1 VAEPLRLC
9 VGAANLIRVIRVIR
23 GQRIYFRDMSA
34 HDVVANLKE
43 LAKLTS
49 TADGAQRLAW
59 GPVWRDARKWFN
71 GKLSEIGI
79 TPEIDA
85 AGNSWA
91 TLTGT
96 SDRTVIIGSHLDSVP
111 NGGWLD
117 GCLGVMVGLEALRTF
132 KDQRPPVTIKV
143 VDWADE
149 EGARFG
155 RSLLGSS
162 AAAGSL
168 QVSEVEHLVDKT
180 GVKLVDALRDNGIE
194 LSGMHES
201 QKYLKAINAKAYL
214 ELHIEQGPV
223 LESMNKATGV
233 VQGTFGVERHLLR
246 FVGQAAHSGSTPIPM
261 RKDAFL
267 AAAESALAF
276 RDIANT
282 YTTPKARVV
291 CTVGTVKVEPG
302 IVTAVPGVCE
312 ISLDQRALEPD
323 VLAKMLA
330 DARAASWTIASKNNV
345 SVEWKRIWK
354 IDPRPFD
361 PKLIALCDEAV
372 REVTGDAPHLPS
384 GPLHDAAEMVP
395 YMPVV
400 MMFAYSS
407 NGLSHCK
414 EEDTPAAYLLKT
426 IEAFLLL
433 VKKVVYST

>member
-1 VAEPLRLC
+1 MHARNVINGLR
-9 VGAANLIRVIRVIR
+9 
-23 GQRIYFRDMSA
+23 
-34 HDVVANLKE
+34 E

-49 TADGAQRLAW
+49 NADGAQRIAW
-59 GPVWRDARKWFN
+59 GPVWRQARQWFN
-71 GKLSEIGI
+71 GKLAELGI
-79 TPEIDA
+79 APELDA

-91 TLTGT
+91 TRSGD

-117 GCLGVMVGLEALRTF
+117 GALGMMAGLEALRMF
-132 KDQRPPVTIKV
+132 KDQRPPVTLKV

-149 EGARFG
+149 EGARFS

-162 AAAGSL
+162 AASGSL
-168 QVSEVEHLVDKT
+168 EVSEVETLADKT
-180 GVKLVDALRDNGIE
+180 GVRLVDALKDNGVE
-194 LSGMHES
+194 LSRMHES

-223 LESMNKATGV
+223 LEAANKSAGV
-233 VQGTFGVERHLLR
+233 VIGTFGVERHLLR
-246 FVGQAAHSGSTPIPM
+246 FAGQAAHSGSTPIPM

-276 RDIANT
+276 REIARKH
-282 YTTPKARVV
+282 TTPQSRVV

-312 ISLDQRALEPD
+312 ISLDQRALD
-323 VLAKMLA
+323 AGVLAQMLA
-330 DARAASWTIASKNNV
+330 DARAASWRIAADNNV
-345 SVEWKRIWK
+345 SVEWQRIWR
-354 IDPRPFD
+354 IEPRPFD
-361 PKLIALCDEAV
+361 PALVRLCAEAV
-372 REVTGDAPHLPS
+372 QEVTGDAPQLPS

-395 YMPVV
+395 HMPVV
-400 MMFAYSS
+400 MMFTYSS

-414 EEDTPAAYLLKT
+414 EEDTPEEHLEKA

-433 VKKVVYST
+433 VRKVSYST

>member
-1 VAEPLRLC
+1 MHARNVINGLR
-9 VGAANLIRVIRVIR
+9 
-23 GQRIYFRDMSA
+23 
-34 HDVVANLKE
+34 E

-49 TADGAQRLAW
+49 NADGAQRLAW
-59 GPVWRDARKWFN
+59 GPVWRQARQWFN
-71 GKLSEIGI
+71 GKLAELGI
-79 TPEIDA
+79 APELDA

-91 TLTGT
+91 TRSGD

-117 GCLGVMVGLEALRTF
+117 GALGMMAGLEALRMF
-132 KDQRPPVTIKV
+132 KDQRPPVTLKV

-149 EGARFG
+149 EGARFS

-162 AAAGSL
+162 AASGSL
-168 QVSEVEHLVDKT
+168 EVSEVEHLADKT
-180 GVKLVDALRDNGIE
+180 GVRLVDALKDNGVE
-194 LSGMHES
+194 LSRMHES

-223 LESMNKATGV
+223 LEAANKSAGV
-233 VQGTFGVERHLLR
+233 VIGTFGVERHLLR
-246 FVGQAAHSGSTPIPM
+246 FAGQAAHSGSTPIPM

-276 RDIANT
+276 REIARKH
-282 YTTPKARVV
+282 TTPQSRVV

-312 ISLDQRALEPD
+312 ISLDQRALD
-323 VLAKMLA
+323 AGVLAQMLA
-330 DARAASWTIASKNNV
+330 DARAASWRIAADNNV
-345 SVEWKRIWK
+345 SVEWQRIWR
-354 IDPRPFD
+354 IEPRPFD
-361 PKLIALCDEAV
+361 PALVRLCAEAV
-372 REVTGDAPHLPS
+372 QEVTGDAPQLPS

-395 YMPVV
+395 HMPVV
-400 MMFAYSS
+400 MMFTYSS

-414 EEDTPAAYLLKT
+414 EEDTPEEHLEKA

-433 VKKVVYST
+433 VRKVSYST

>member
-1 VAEPLRLC
+1 MSARDVI
-9 VGAANLIRVIRVIR
+9 ANLR
-23 GQRIYFRDMSA
+23 
-34 HDVVANLKE
+34 E
-43 LAKLTS
+43 LAQLTS
-49 TADGAQRLAW
+49 TDDGAQRLAW
-59 GPVWRDARKWFN
+59 GPVWREARQWFN
-71 GKLSEIGI
+71 GKLAELGI

-91 TLTGT
+91 TLRGA

-117 GCLGVMVGLEALRTF
+117 GALGMMAGLEALRMF
-132 KDQRPPVTIKV
+132 KDQPLPVTLKV

-149 EGARFG
+149 EGARFS

-162 AAAGSL
+162 AASGSL
-168 QVSEVEHLVDKT
+168 NISEVEHLADKT
-180 GVKLVDALRDNGIE
+180 GVTLIEALKQNGVD
-194 LSGMHES
+194 LSRMHES
-201 QKYLKAINAKAYL
+201 QTYLKAIQAKAYL

-223 LESMNKATGV
+223 LEAANKSAGV
-233 VQGTFGVERHLLR
+233 VIGTFGVERHQLR

-276 RDIANT
+276 REIARK
-282 YTTPKARVV
+282 YTTPQARVV
-291 CTVGTVKVEPG
+291 CTVGVVKVEPG

-312 ISLDQRALEPD
+312 ISLDQRALD
-323 VLAKMLA
+323 AGVLAKMLA
-330 DARAASWTIASKNNV
+330 DARAASWKIAAENNV

-354 IDPRPFD
+354 IEPRPFD
-361 PKLIALCDEAV
+361 PQLVRLCAEAV
-372 REVTGDAPHLPS
+372 QEVTGDAPQLPS

-395 YMPVV
+395 HMPVV
-400 MMFAYSS
+400 MMFTYSS

-414 EEDTPAAYLLKT
+414 EEDTPEEHLEKA

-433 VKKVVYST
+433 VRKVSYST